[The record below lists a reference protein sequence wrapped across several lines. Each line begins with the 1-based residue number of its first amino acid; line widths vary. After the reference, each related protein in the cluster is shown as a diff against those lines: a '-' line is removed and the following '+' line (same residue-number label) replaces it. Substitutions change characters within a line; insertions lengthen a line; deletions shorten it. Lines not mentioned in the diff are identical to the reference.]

1 MLLYSSAQ
9 ATEVVPLLVHRWGNF
24 RCFKLCGMLAN
35 MHISSDVTTL
45 VALFAIVSPIT
56 SIPVFLSLTSGS
68 TPKQRRVTAMQTAA
82 VSGLTLIIAYFVGDI
97 ILKVLSIQIEAFR
110 IAGALVIGAIG
121 WSMVMGKQSSI
132 FTAGKS
138 GAMVVPL
145 AIPLMAGPGAIATVI
160 AIGNTDRGT
169 VRAANLIIILILAA
183 LTGIL
188 LLAAAPIEKWL
199 GEQGLMILTR
209 IFGLLL
215 LSIAVSTVMSSLTVY
230 IHSL

>member
-1 MLLYSSAQ
+1 MKIN
-9 ATEVVPLLVHRWGNF
+9 G
-24 RCFKLCGMLAN
+24 
-35 MHISSDVTTL
+35 DVTTL

-56 SIPVFLSLTSGS
+56 SIPVFLSLTAGASA
-68 TPKQRRVTAMQTAA
+68 KRRKVIALQTAV
-82 VSGLTLIIAYFVGDI
+82 VSGATLLIAYFVGDI
-97 ILKVLSIQIEAFR
+97 ILRLLSIQIEAFR

-121 WSMVMGKQSSI
+121 WTMVMGKKSSI
-132 FTAGKS
+132 LEANPD

-160 AIGNTDRGT
+160 AIGNSDRGT
-169 VRAANLIIILILAA
+169 VRIADLVIILILAG

-188 LLAAAPIEKWL
+188 LLAAAPIEKVL
-199 GEQGLMILTR
+199 GHQGLMVLTR

-215 LSIAVSTVMSSLTVY
+215 LSIAVSTVMSALTIY

>member
-1 MLLYSSAQ
+1 MLGR
-9 ATEVVPLLVHRWGNF
+9 VKV
-24 RCFKLCGMLAN
+24 
-35 MHISSDVTTL
+35 SSDITTL

-56 SIPVFLSLTSGS
+56 SIPVFLSLTAGRSQQ
-68 TPKQRRVTAMQTAA
+68 QRRVTAMQTAA
-82 VSGLTLIIAYFVGDI
+82 VSGITLLIAYFVGDI
-97 ILKVLSIQIEAFR
+97 ILRLLSIQIEAFR
-110 IAGALVIGAIG
+110 VAGALVIGAIG
-121 WSMVMGKQSSI
+121 WSMVMGRKSTI
-132 FTAGKS
+132 FEANPR

-169 VRAANLIIILILAA
+169 VRIADLVIILILAA

-188 LLAAAPIEKWL
+188 LLSAAPIERVL
-199 GEQGLMILTR
+199 GEQGLMVLTR

-215 LSIAVSTVMSSLTVY
+215 LSIAVSTVMSSLTTY

>member
-1 MLLYSSAQ
+1 MLTS
-9 ATEVVPLLVHRWGNF
+9 
-24 RCFKLCGMLAN
+24 

-45 VALFAIVSPIT
+45 VAHFAIVSPIT

-68 TPKQRRVTAMQTAA
+68 SPKQRRVIAMQTAA

-97 ILKVLSIQIEAFR
+97 ILKLLNIQIEAFR

-121 WSMVMGKQSSI
+121 WSMVMGRQSSI
-132 FTAGKS
+132 IASGKS
-138 GAMVVPL
+138 GALVVPL

-169 VRAANLIIILILAA
+169 VRIANLVIILILAA

-188 LLAAAPIEKWL
+188 LLAAAPIERWL

-215 LSIAVSTVMSSLTVY
+215 LSIAVSTIMSSLTSY
-230 IHSL
+230 IHAL